1 MRKINT
7 KNYRLATRATPREV
21 NRRIV
26 LNLIREHQPISR
38 AELAR
43 RMNVRRA
50 ALTEIVR
57 DLLGANDVY
66 ETGPAAAVRGRRP
79 TMLRVRTSGRLAV
92 AVDVRPGR
100 TSIVLAEFGGDV
112 LQRATFD
119 TPGEPDELARQIAT
133 HVSAILD
140 TRASAGAETVRCH
153 GIGIVVPGMVDR
165 RSGQILYAPRLGW
178 RDVSLRSAVMDRL
191 QLPVWVESA
200 PIACALARLWTMTG
214 ESRAVN
220 NFAYVSVSDGVGV
233 AIVMSG
239 EVLRGEHHTAGELG
253 HVSLDPNGPP
263 CACGKLGCWEA
274 FACNS
279 ATSARYVDIVSGA
292 RAGSSQRAPRSHRE
306 RTPQVEEIIRRA
318 QLGEPAAVATL
329 TETGRQIGRG
339 LAAVI
344 GAFNPKRIYIGGEVT
359 AAWDLLEPA
368 IRDVL
373 TAETLTGPA
382 RATPVYPDA
391 NPAEYR
397 LLGAVALVSA
407 PSFAALRVG

>member
-1 MRKINT
+1 M
-7 KNYRLATRATPREV
+7 RATPREV

-66 ETGPAAAVRGRRP
+66 ETGPAASVRGRRP
-79 TMLRVRTSGRLAV
+79 TMLRVRTSGRLVV

-100 TSIVLAEFGGDV
+100 TSVALAEFGGDV
-112 LQRATFD
+112 LDRAAFD
-119 TPGEPDELARQIAT
+119 TPAEPDDLSRQIAI
-133 HVSAILD
+133 HVESILAARTSPD
-140 TRASAGAETVRCH
+140 GDAVTCH

-178 RDVSLRSAVMDRL
+178 RDVQLRSAVMDRVHV
-191 QLPVWVESA
+191 PVSVESA

-233 AIVMSG
+233 AIVMNG
-239 EVLRGEHHTAGELG
+239 EVLRGENHTAGELG
-253 HVSLDPNGPP
+253 HVSLDPNGPV
-263 CACGKLGCWEA
+263 CACGKRGCWEA

-279 ATSARYVDIVSGA
+279 ATSARYVGEVSGA
-292 RAGSSQRAPRSHRE
+292 PARLGADQGRRDRM
-306 RTPQVEEIIRRA
+306 PQVEEIIRRA
-318 QLGEPAAVATL
+318 LLGEPAAVAAL
-329 TETGRQIGRG
+329 TETGKQIGRG
-339 LAAVI
+339 LAAVV

-359 AAWDLLEPA
+359 AAWGLLEPP
-368 IRDVL
+368 IRACL
-373 TAETLTGPA
+373 AAETLTDAA

-397 LLGAVALVSA
+397 LLGAVALVAA

>member
-7 KNYRLATRATPREV
+7 RNYRLATRATPREV

-100 TSIVLAEFGGDV
+100 TSIALAEFGGEV
-112 LQRATFD
+112 LHRAAFD
-119 TPGEPDELARQIAT
+119 TPTEADDLARQIAT
-133 HVSAILD
+133 HVGAILAD
-140 TRASAGAETVRCH
+140 RMSDGADAARCH

-178 RDVSLRSAVMDRL
+178 RDVPLRSAVMDRL
-191 QLPVWVESA
+191 KVSVSVESA
-200 PIACALARLWTMTG
+200 PIACALARLWTMNG

-233 AIVMSG
+233 AIVMNG

-253 HVSLDPNGPP
+253 HVSLDPNGPL
-263 CACGKLGCWEA
+263 CACGKHGCWEA

-279 ATSARYVDIVSGA
+279 ATAARYVDTVSGA
-292 RAGSSQRAPRSHRE
+292 RAGSPSRGNRARRE
-306 RTPQVEEIIRRA
+306 HTPQVEEIIRRA

-339 LAAVI
+339 LAAVV

-359 AAWDLLEPA
+359 AAWGLLEPA

-373 TAETLTGPA
+373 SAEALTDAA
-382 RATPVYPDA
+382 RATPVYADA